1 MQAAFFMRLPAN
13 GTPGRRPMAPTE
25 CHSGKLLCSTCR
37 REIYISIERAAL
49 QVQLAIKRRPQQ
61 SRAGQS
67 NHIGLRFAKT
77 PLCARRATCPFIR
90 LYLPAGRPAGRLAGD
105 APSKGLSGFNYIE
118 FVNYAPHGSGQ

>member
-13 GTPGRRPMAPTE
+13 GTPGRWPVAPTE

-61 SRAGQS
+61 SRAEQG
-67 NHIGLRFAKT
+67 
-77 PLCARRATCPFIR
+77 RAIILACVLPKLLFVLAEPPVRSLGSTCP
-90 LYLPAGRPAGRLAGD
+90 PAGRLAGD